1 MNNNCRRNNF
11 RPRQNKMIYN
21 LVPLKRAREMIENN
35 EVVLI
40 DVRSENEYEMMHIKN
55 AISMPVNKIEESINS
70 IKKEQN
76 IMIYCSTGSR
86 SKQAINKFNSMGY
99 YNIYIWEYAA
109 LANFIYKDLIEY
121 PKNMQEECMIYKIKD
136 ENFDD
141 TILKEDGL
149 KLVEFYATWCGP
161 CMRLSPILE
170 EISNSRS
177 SYKIYKLNVDESKK
191 IAKRYFIDT
200 IPAMLIYKDGK
211 LLDKY
216 IGFKTKKEI
225 IEILNKYE

>member
-1 MNNNCRRNNF
+1 MIYNLRRLLFGNMNNNCRRNNF

-35 EVVLI
+35 EVLLI

-55 AISMPVNKIEESINS
+55 AISIPVNKIEESINN

-121 PKNMQEECMIYKIKD
+121 PKNM
-136 ENFDD
+136 
-141 TILKEDGL
+141 
-149 KLVEFYATWCGP
+149 
-161 CMRLSPILE
+161 
-170 EISNSRS
+170 
-177 SYKIYKLNVDESKK
+177 
-191 IAKRYFIDT
+191 
-200 IPAMLIYKDGK
+200 
-211 LLDKY
+211 
-216 IGFKTKKEI
+216 
-225 IEILNKYE
+225 

>member
-1 MNNNCRRNNF
+1 MIYNLRRLLFGNMNNNCRRNNF

-40 DVRSENEYEMMHIKN
+40 DVRSENEYEMMHIKR
-55 AISMPVNKIEESINS
+55 AIRMPINKIEESINS

-121 PKNMQEECMIYKIKD
+121 PKNM
-136 ENFDD
+136 
-141 TILKEDGL
+141 
-149 KLVEFYATWCGP
+149 
-161 CMRLSPILE
+161 
-170 EISNSRS
+170 
-177 SYKIYKLNVDESKK
+177 
-191 IAKRYFIDT
+191 
-200 IPAMLIYKDGK
+200 
-211 LLDKY
+211 
-216 IGFKTKKEI
+216 
-225 IEILNKYE
+225 

>member
-1 MNNNCRRNNF
+1 MKLDNLRRKINTVIRKQFF
-11 RPRQNKMIYN
+11 RCENSITYVRAKE
-21 LVPLKRAREMIENN
+21 LLKDNPMA
-35 EVVLI
+35 VLI

-121 PKNMQEECMIYKIKD
+121 PKNM
-136 ENFDD
+136 
-141 TILKEDGL
+141 
-149 KLVEFYATWCGP
+149 
-161 CMRLSPILE
+161 
-170 EISNSRS
+170 
-177 SYKIYKLNVDESKK
+177 
-191 IAKRYFIDT
+191 
-200 IPAMLIYKDGK
+200 
-211 LLDKY
+211 
-216 IGFKTKKEI
+216 
-225 IEILNKYE
+225 